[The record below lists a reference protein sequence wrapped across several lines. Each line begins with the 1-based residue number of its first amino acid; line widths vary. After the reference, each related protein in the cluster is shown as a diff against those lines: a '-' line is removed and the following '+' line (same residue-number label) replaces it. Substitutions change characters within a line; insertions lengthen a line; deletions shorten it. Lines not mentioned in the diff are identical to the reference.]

1 MRKLAIT
8 LRTILI
14 VVAVVLLIIAAVI
27 YLVETPVVPEGE
39 EPTLAQKIILVGK
52 ERLEAVLLALGVSG
66 ITLIGVFAKLIYNS
80 AKRTFEQGTVTATDV
95 LELKAENERLHADNA
110 AQNKQIAILIKKQDI
125 VNNALLTIFS
135 LSELPANLRE
145 KLLSAQSEY
154 NGVGADINVVT
165 EMAEAIQNGAE
176 KAEQPATVHV
186 EATKQTVDVEQSD
199 TVDKPVAPV
208 RL

>member
-27 YLVETPVVPEGE
+27 YFVEAPVVPEGE

-80 AKRTFEQGTVTATDV
+80 AKRTFEQGTVTATDIA
-95 LELKAENERLHADNA
+95 ELKAENERLRTDNA
-110 AQNKQIAILIKKQDI
+110 AQNKQIAMLIKKQDI
-125 VNNALLTIFS
+125 VNNALLTTFS
-135 LSELPANLRE
+135 LSELPSNLRE

-154 NGVGADINVVT
+154 NDVGAAVSMVQEVV
-165 EMAEAIQNGAE
+165 EVVKNGAE
-176 KAEQPATVHV
+176 KAQKTATAHV
-186 EATKQTVDVEQSD
+186 EAIREALGNEVSD
-199 TVDKPVAPV
+199 TKDKPVAPV